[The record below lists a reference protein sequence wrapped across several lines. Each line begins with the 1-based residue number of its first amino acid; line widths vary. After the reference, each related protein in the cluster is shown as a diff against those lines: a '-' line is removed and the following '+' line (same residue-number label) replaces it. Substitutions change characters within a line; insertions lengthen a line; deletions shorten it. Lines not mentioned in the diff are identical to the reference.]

1 MIAQLQAGE
10 HPGGQVQGTRYAVF
24 NVRVRNSNI
33 QKGKSSGY
41 RLVWYLVTKDRVVL
55 ITIYSKL
62 DQADILAEQIRQI
75 LSESDSQT

>member
-1 MIAQLQAGE
+1 M
-10 HPGGQVQGTRYAVF
+10 QGTRYAVF
-24 NVRVRNSNI
+24 NVRTRNSNI

-41 RLVWYLVTKDRVVL
+41 QLVWYLVTKDRVVL